1 MAPFRSSVCC
11 CRRRVAS
18 PQGTVII
25 VANEGSVIMIPDGT
39 VLEDKVLTGNL
50 RILDH

>member
-1 MAPFRSSVCC
+1 MPPLAPLFACYVSF
-11 CRRRVAS
+11 CR
-18 PQGTVII
+18 QGTVII

-39 VLEDKVLTGNL
+39 VLRDSVVTGNL